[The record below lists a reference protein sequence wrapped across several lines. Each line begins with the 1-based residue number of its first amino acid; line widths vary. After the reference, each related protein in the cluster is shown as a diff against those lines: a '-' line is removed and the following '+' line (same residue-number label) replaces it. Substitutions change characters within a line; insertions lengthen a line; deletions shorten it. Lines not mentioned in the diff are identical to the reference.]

1 MRLRGAGSTQAKS
14 CVVCTR
20 QKTSMNKSSPTAP
33 GATQASPA
41 AQDSV
46 ETTASGPHGTS
57 TGSPSVRNKRLW
69 VLALGT
75 AAAWHLDPAFGEMAE
90 MVGMIACAGNKTLA
104 KDAILQMRAKA
115 DTLRAQIPPMP
126 GSALT
131 KVVRRAEAACGA
143 VLDKGVR
150 VKEVQASWDHFL
162 ACVRALQDTR
172 K

>member
-1 MRLRGAGSTQAKS
+1 
-14 CVVCTR
+14 
-20 QKTSMNKSSPTAP
+20 MNKPTHPATGTMPPGPTAQDAVEAT
-33 GATQASPA
+33 GASLQGGPA
-41 AQDSV
+41 DA
-46 ETTASGPHGTS
+46 
-57 TGSPSVRNKRLW
+57 PSVRNKRLW

-90 MVGMIACAGNKTLA
+90 MIGMIACAGNKTLA
-104 KDAILQMRAKA
+104 RDAIMQMRAKA
-115 DTLRAQIPPMP
+115 DALRAQIPPLP

-150 VKEVQASWDHFL
+150 VKEVQTSWDHFL